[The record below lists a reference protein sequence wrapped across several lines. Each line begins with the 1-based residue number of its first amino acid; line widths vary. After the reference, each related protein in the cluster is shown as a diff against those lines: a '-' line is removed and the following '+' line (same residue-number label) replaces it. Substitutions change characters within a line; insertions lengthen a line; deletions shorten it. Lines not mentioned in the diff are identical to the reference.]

1 MTSGCNRFREETT
14 VVEYESTSSEVTSSG
29 TEAYKRE
36 ALDKQSRVAL
46 SLSLPAV
53 YR

>member
-36 ALDKQSRVAL
+36 ALDKQSRAAL
-46 SLSLPAV
+46 SAYRTTV